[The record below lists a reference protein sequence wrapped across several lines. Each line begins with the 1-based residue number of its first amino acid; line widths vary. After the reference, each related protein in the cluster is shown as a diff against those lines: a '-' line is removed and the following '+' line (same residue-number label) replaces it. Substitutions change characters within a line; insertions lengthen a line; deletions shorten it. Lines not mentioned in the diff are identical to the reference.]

1 VTVSRSA
8 KLQTLAA
15 ACLTLGGLALMGIK
29 IHADSEPGGIPIL
42 LVLLGAGWLGVV
54 WRRNRTPPRK
64 H

>member
-1 VTVSRSA
+1 
-8 KLQTLAA
+8 LQTLAA